1 VSPTIEKKAQRALL
15 ARMIGG
21 TKYIMVVAVIGI
33 FIGSMVLLIS
43 SAIQMFTSVWD
54 VLFGDPNYHGDELR
68 VDLIESVDT
77 VLVATVLYM
86 IAIGLYQLF
95 INRSLELPSWL
106 QTDGLEDLETRLGGM
121 VITVLSVI
129 FVTVAL
135 ESRGEK
141 DILNFGLA
149 IAAIVLAVSVFLFVE
164 GKHSHHESG
173 KIEE

>member
-1 VSPTIEKKAQRALL
+1 
-15 ARMIGG
+15 MIGG
-21 TKYIMVVAVIGI
+21 TKYVMILAVIGI
-33 FIGSMVLLIS
+33 FFGSMVLLVS

-54 VLFGDPNYHGDELR
+54 VFFGDPNYHWEELR

-95 INRSLELPSWL
+95 INRQLELPTWL
-106 QTDGLEDLETRLGGM
+106 QTEGLEDLEKRLGGM

-149 IAAIVLAVSVFLFVE
+149 IAAIIFAVSIYLYVE
-164 GKHSHHESG
+164 GKHKPNESG
-173 KIEE
+173 TIEE